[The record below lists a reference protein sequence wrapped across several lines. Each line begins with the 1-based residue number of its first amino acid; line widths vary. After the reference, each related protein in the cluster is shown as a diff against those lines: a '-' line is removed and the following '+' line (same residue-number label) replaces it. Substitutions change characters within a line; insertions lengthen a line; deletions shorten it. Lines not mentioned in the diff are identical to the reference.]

1 MTVIAARKTSDGTT
15 FAADTLITDGYH
27 LKSTSADIIHSK
39 LFQHNDLSIGSSGDC
54 FEATLMELFT
64 RNHKP
69 VDSNRL
75 SVIDFLVEF
84 REWVRKKEGGYNPG
98 NMYLLAFDQKLFY
111 VCGGL
116 QVYEVQEFEAIG
128 AGADFARAAM
138 HLGHT
143 AREAVEVACKLS
155 VWCSEPI
162 TELMVPS
169 ES

>member
-1 MTVIAARKTSDGTT
+1 MTVIAARKTSDAIT
-15 FAADTLITDGYH
+15 FAADTLITSGY

-39 LFQHNDLSIGSSGDC
+39 LFQHNDMAVGSSGDC
-54 FEATLMELFT
+54 FESTLMELFT

-69 VDSNRL
+69 TDTDRL

-84 REWVRKKEGGYNPG
+84 REWVRKKEAGYQPSNRF
-98 NMYLLAFDQKLFY
+98 LIAFSNKLFF

-116 QVYEVQEFEAIG
+116 EVYEVQEFEAIG

-143 AREAVEVACKLS
+143 ARESVEVACKLS
-155 VWCSEPI
+155 LLCSEPI
-162 TELMVPS
+162 NDLRVPLV
-169 ES
+169 